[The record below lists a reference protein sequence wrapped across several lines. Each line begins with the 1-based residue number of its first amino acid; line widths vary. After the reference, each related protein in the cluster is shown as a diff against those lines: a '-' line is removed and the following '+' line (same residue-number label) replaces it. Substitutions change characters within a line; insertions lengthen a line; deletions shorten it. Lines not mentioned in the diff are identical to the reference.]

1 MCNYCVTSLSYHGF
15 NTTINYGQSELAPTN
30 APTWMAS
37 ALIGLSFLS
46 LCHFRLVFFL
56 CLFSTLISFNPFFF
70 LQLYF
75 LPTPFPLSPFNLL
88 TYIFKLKVNSSPF
101 TYSPINLKCVTF
113 ISTHLPTP
121 HLFIYL
127 HALPPSYL
135 PTL

>member
-15 NTTINYGQSELAPTN
+15 HTIINYGQSELAPTST
-30 APTWMAS
+30 PSWMDG

-56 CLFSTLISFNPFFF
+56 CLFSTWSVLILFFF